1 METEL
6 IILFGSAIFIIV
18 GIILWRKGSHL
29 LSNGKKAKAV
39 IFKNNVK
46 RSGSDGDLYYP
57 VVRFTT
63 DEQIWITQELSI
75 GYSSAK
81 PEGTKLEV
89 IYDPEDPTIVE
100 INSSFQLEIF
110 PRLLTAIGI
119 VGFIWASLEYL
130 NLIQTL
136 G

>member
-1 METEL
+1 MATEL

-57 VVRFTT
+57 VVRFIT
-63 DEQIWITQELSI
+63 DEQEWITQELSI
-75 GYSSAK
+75 GYSPAK
-81 PEGTKLEV
+81 PEGTKLQV
-89 IYDPEDPTIVE
+89 IYDPENPAIVE

-119 VGFIWASLEYL
+119 VGFIWASLESL

>member
-1 METEL
+1 MATEL

-18 GIILWRKGSHL
+18 GIILWQKGSHL

-63 DEQIWITQELSI
+63 DEQEWMDNAGIKHRIFTSQARRHEITGDL
-75 GYSSAK
+75 
-81 PEGTKLEV
+81 
-89 IYDPEDPTIVE
+89 
-100 INSSFQLEIF
+100 
-110 PRLLTAIGI
+110 
-119 VGFIWASLEYL
+119 
-130 NLIQTL
+130 
-136 G
+136 

>member
-1 METEL
+1 MATEL

-57 VVRFTT
+57 VVRFIT
-63 DEQIWITQELSI
+63 DEQEWITQELSI
-75 GYSSAK
+75 GYSPAK
-81 PEGTKLEV
+81 PEGTKLQV
-89 IYDPEDPTIVE
+89 IYDPENPAIVE

-119 VGFIWASLEYL
+119 VGFIWASLESL

-136 G
+136 D

>member
-6 IILFGSAIFIIV
+6 IILFGSAIFVIV

-57 VVRFTT
+57 VVRFIT
-63 DEQIWITQELSI
+63 DEQEWITQELSI
-75 GYSSAK
+75 GYSPAK
-81 PEGTKLEV
+81 PEGTKLQV
-89 IYDPEDPTIVE
+89 IYDPENPAIVE

-119 VGFIWASLEYL
+119 VGFIWASLESL

>member
-29 LSNGKKAKAV
+29 LSNGKKATAV

-63 DEQIWITQELSI
+63 DEQEWITQELSI
-75 GYSSAK
+75 GYSPAK

-100 INSSFQLEIF
+100 INAPFQLEIF

-136 G
+136 D